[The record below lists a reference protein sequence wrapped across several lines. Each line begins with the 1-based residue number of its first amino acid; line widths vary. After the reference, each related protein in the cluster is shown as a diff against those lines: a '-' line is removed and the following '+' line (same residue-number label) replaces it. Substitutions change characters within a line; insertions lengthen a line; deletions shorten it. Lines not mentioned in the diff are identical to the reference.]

1 MGSRSG
7 KRATAL
13 SPLSACGAP
22 GVEHRTRTRVLNRRG
37 AERRTPAQA
46 GCRARRR
53 TPTAPPARRANAK
66 QMSTRHGIRNDGV
79 AAMGARIV
87 PAKVFMPLARAR
99 STLEPFVAAS
109 YAAPTPPLCTNGS
122 RLRVAQRAPRSRER
136 AARRHQSTQPVVRR
150 RLCCAVITHSATAMQ
165 LGAPPSAVRARKLK
179 RGKEDVQFEINAHN
193 DRAASKCRPL
203 SRRPR
208 NDLRGQACD
217 DSYAA
222 WDGDRARAPWR
233 ASRPIFT

>member
-46 GCRARRR
+46 GCRARRHYHGAAGAACR
-53 TPTAPPARRANAK
+53 K
-66 QMSTRHGIRNDGV
+66 QVSRHGIRNDGV

-87 PAKVFMPLARAR
+87 PAKVFMPLARALR
-99 STLEPFVAAS
+99 WSPPSPPPTLRCDDAV
-109 YAAPTPPLCTNGS
+109 TNVYRHG
-122 RLRVAQRAPRSRER
+122 VAQRAPRSRER

-179 RGKEDVQFEINAHN
+179 RGKGDVQFEINAQTIEWRRNVDLYHAG
-193 DRAASKCRPL
+193 RATTCAA
-203 SRRPR
+203 RRAMIRTPR
-208 NDLRGQACD
+208 D
-217 DSYAA
+217 D
-222 WDGDRARAPWR
+222 DRARAPWR
-233 ASRPIFT
+233 APRPIFP

>member
-46 GCRARRR
+46 GCRARRHYHGAAGAACR
-53 TPTAPPARRANAK
+53 K
-66 QMSTRHGIRNDGV
+66 QVSRHGIRNDGV

-122 RLRVAQRAPRSRER
+122 RFRVAQRAPRSRER

-150 RLCCAVITHSATAMQ
+150 RLCCAVITHSATAMHS
-165 LGAPPSAVRARKLK
+165 GAPVALRRARCAGIGSKTYRK
-179 RGKEDVQFEINAHN
+179 TS
-193 DRAASKCRPL
+193 RAV
-203 SRRPR
+203 
-208 NDLRGQACD
+208 G
-217 DSYAA
+217 
-222 WDGDRARAPWR
+222 
-233 ASRPIFT
+233 